1 MQFLKTCGYGFDSG
15 RGYVFFPLFFF
26 KFFFHVIYFVL
37 LYVCIDVVRLTPVA
51 STVRRM

>member
-1 MQFLKTCGYGFDSG
+1 MKFLKSCGHEFDSG
-15 RGYVFFPLFFF
+15 KGYVFSIFNL
-26 KFFFHVIYFVL
+26 FFFHVIYFVL